1 MRAFLLRRP
10 RTYACVAVAT
20 AATLAGCGSPPRDTG
35 ARLAADIRLAAETIV
50 VRNVVPRNTTLDAL
64 LREHGVEGDT
74 VRRVVGAMAGVFDPR
89 QLRSLQPFVLERS
102 ALGALR
108 VFEYEIDADRF
119 LRISPT
125 DRVDELGAE
134 ILPIPKTLQ
143 NAAVAGAIDGTASSL
158 FAAMKTTGEGDELAL
173 ALAQIFSGEIDFN
186 TDIQRG
192 DRFAVSFERFHRD
205 GRPATYGRITSAE
218 FDNGG
223 RLMRAF
229 LFTPPG
235 GVPAFYDEQGRALV
249 RLFRKS
255 PLEFEPRI
263 TSGFSMN
270 RRHPVLH
277 TSRAH
282 RGVDYGAPT
291 GAPVVS
297 VANGT
302 VVSATYDNANG
313 RMVRVRHASGYQSY
327 YLHLSRFADGIR
339 AGVRVSQGQRI
350 GYVGST
356 GLSTGPHLHYGLTKN
371 GTFVNPVVEHRN
383 MPPGEPIPA
392 PAMAAFLEV
401 RDRELAALA
410 GAVSGDEAD
419 APLAAQAATRHG
431 FTLARSANQTD

>member
-1 MRAFLLRRP
+1 
-10 RTYACVAVAT
+10 V
-20 AATLAGCGSPPRDTG
+20 
-35 ARLAADIRLAAETIV
+35 RLAADIRLAAETIV
-50 VRNVVPRNTTLDAL
+50 VKNVVPRNTTLDGL
-64 LREHGVEGDT
+64 LREHGLEGET
-74 VRRVVGAMAGVFDPR
+74 VRRVVGAMTGVFDPR
-89 QLRSLQPFVLERS
+89 QLRSLQPFMLERS

-108 VFEYEIDADRF
+108 LFEYEIDADRF

-125 DRVDELGAE
+125 DHGADELGAE
-134 ILPIPKTLQ
+134 ILPIPKTLRH
-143 NAAVAGAIDGTASSL
+143 AAVAGAIDGEASSL

-173 ALAQIFSGEIDFN
+173 ALAEIFSGEIDFN
-186 TDIQRG
+186 TEVQRG
-192 DRFAVSFERFHRD
+192 DRFAVAFERFDRE
-205 GRPATYGRITSAE
+205 GRPATYGQLTSAE
-218 FDNGG
+218 FVNDG

-235 GVPAFYDEQGRALV
+235 GTPAYYDEEGRALV
-249 RLFRKS
+249 RFFRKS

-263 TSGFSMN
+263 TSGFSLS

-277 TSRAH
+277 TTRAH
-282 RGVDYGAPT
+282 RGVDYRAPT

-302 VVSATYDNANG
+302 VVSATYDSANG

-327 YLHLSRFADGIR
+327 YLHLSRFGEGIR

-392 PAMAAFLEV
+392 PAMAAFIDV

-410 GAVSGDEAD
+410 TASSGGEHDVD
-419 APLAAQAATRHG
+419 VAAQPHQAQG
-431 FTLARSANQTD
+431 LALVRTDSLRLNGGL